1 MAITAKHQASN
12 LITRLTALWA
22 VSESGLGGLFHAM
35 KLPFSGLILGSFA
48 VMIVTFLA
56 SHSDRKFRTI
66 VQATLTVVLI
76 KAIASP
82 HSPFTAYVAVL
93 FQGLAGA
100 LIYSLFRV
108 NYLSSVIYG
117 IIALMESALQ
127 KLLMLVLIFGK
138 NLWEA
143 FQEFFTSLAK
153 QFGLQGL
160 EHLPLLIVGGY
171 CLIYFCGGILAGV
184 YSIAFPAAIRKR
196 AEELRYQTVKVTA
209 PEIPKRKKKN
219 KMKLLGIMS
228 ILFFIVMVFAFSG
241 SVNKAVYSLLR
252 TFAALALIYLI
263 INPLFTYF
271 LTRWK
276 DRTRNS
282 NPGKLQAVLAFV
294 PAFRNHARTAYL
306 YAEGENSYLKKVKIF
321 LLTWMALALFCEE

>member
-1 MAITAKHQASN
+1 MAITEKHQASN

-22 VSESGLGGLFHAM
+22 VSESGLGGIFHAL

-48 VMIVTFLA
+48 VMIVTFIA
-56 SHSDRKFRTI
+56 THSDRKFRTI
-66 VQATLTVVLI
+66 AQATLTVVLI

-108 NYLSSVIYG
+108 NYLSSVFYG

-127 KLLMLVLIFGK
+127 KLLMLIIIFGK

-143 FQEFFTSLAK
+143 FQEFFTALAK
-153 QFGLQGL
+153 QFGLLGL
-160 EHLPLLIVGGY
+160 EHLPLLIVGSY

-184 YSIAFPAAIRKR
+184 YSVSLPEAIRKR
-196 AEELRYQTVKVTA
+196 AEQLRLEAITA
-209 PEIPKRKKKN
+209 TTAEIPKRRKN
-219 KMKLLGIMS
+219 PGVKLLGIIS
-228 ILFFIVMVFAFSG
+228 LLFFIIMVFAFSG
-241 SVNKAVYSLLR
+241 SVHKAVYSLLR
-252 TFAALALIYLI
+252 TVAALALIYLI

-271 LTRWK
+271 LARWK
-276 DRTRNS
+276 DRTKKKS
-282 NPGKLQAVLAFV
+282 QGKLQAVLAFV
-294 PAFRNHARTAYL
+294 PAFRNHAKTAL
-306 YAEGENSYLKKVKIF
+306 SYAQAERSPLKKAGIF
-321 LLTWMALALFCEE
+321 LLTWMALALFDEA

>member
-1 MAITAKHQASN
+1 MAKTSEYSASN

-22 VSESGLGGLFHAM
+22 VSESGLGGIFHAM
-35 KLPFSGLILGSFA
+35 KLPFSGLVLGSFA
-48 VMIVTFLA
+48 VMIVTFIA
-56 SHSDRKFRTI
+56 THSERKFRTI

-108 NYLSSVIYG
+108 NYLSSVFYG

-127 KLLMLVLIFGK
+127 KLLMLILIFGK

-160 EHLPLLIVGGY
+160 EHLPLFIVGGY
-171 CLIYFCGGILAGV
+171 CLIYFCGGILAGL
-184 YSIAFPAAIRKR
+184 YSISFPGAIRTR
-196 AEELRYQTVKVTA
+196 AEQLRNETVTA
-209 PEIPKRKKKN
+209 TAAEIPKRRKN
-219 KMKLLGIMS
+219 PKMKLLGIIS

-241 SVNKAVYSLLR
+241 SVHKAVYSLLR
-252 TFAALALIYLI
+252 TVAALALIYLI

-276 DRTRNS
+276 DSTKEKRQ
-282 NPGKLQAVLAFV
+282 GKLQAVLAFV
-294 PAFRNHARTAYL
+294 PTFRNHAKTAL
-306 YAEGENSYLKKVKIF
+306 SYAEAERSPFKKIKIF
-321 LLTWMALALFCEE
+321 LLTWMALALFAED